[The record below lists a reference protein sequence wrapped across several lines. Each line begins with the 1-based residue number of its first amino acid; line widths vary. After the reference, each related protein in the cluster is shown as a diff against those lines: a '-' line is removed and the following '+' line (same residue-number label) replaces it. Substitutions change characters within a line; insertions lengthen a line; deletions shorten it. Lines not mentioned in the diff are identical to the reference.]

1 MGLIERERIRK
12 RVAAALKGEEYSV
25 IEMAHDLE
33 RLATHPVWK
42 QADQCAQDLE
52 GAVGALEKI
61 AILAAA
67 RGGRT
72 DEERVQVLADIHLIA
87 KQGGH

>member
-1 MGLIERERIRK
+1 MGVIEREDVIDDAMHEIAM
-12 RVAAALKGEEYSV
+12 RVQDADGEPMDPAWRREFAEAV
-25 IEMAHDLE
+25 VG
-33 RLATHPVWK
+33 RLADELV
-42 QADQCAQDLE
+42 
-52 GAVGALEKI
+52 GALGALEKI